1 MKRKLLTLTLALL
14 AVLALTVPV
23 SADSIWT
30 PDDTFYEKHHSDCD
44 YVGRRYE
51 LAGYDGKV
59 TVFTAPGG
67 MNKATLNNGVQ
78 GTIQFT
84 WKGKGTTWGYLCW
97 LDSED
102 STDNLQYWLTGGE
115 VSGWVAMDDLALVY
129 DSKEFFKDH
138 EAEIA
143 EAGPAEVDF
152 HEAALYSYPNGPYEG
167 FALEEHADYM
177 PFSETFTQVYTDG
190 AGLRWGY
197 VGYYMGR
204 RDAWVCLDD
213 PMNEGLDGAVVPVSP
228 SAAQTRGSATVTAGP
243 PEMLLAGGLVAGVA
257 AVTGVLVLK
266 LKKRTAA
273 A

>member
-97 LDSED
+97 ATED
-102 STDNLQYWLTGGE
+102 D
-115 VSGWVAMDDLALVY
+115 VDGWVPMDDVTLVY
-129 DSKEFFKDH
+129 DSQEFFKDH
-138 EAEIA
+138 ADEITQTDRTD
-143 EAGPAEVDF
+143 VDF
-152 HEAALYSYPNGPYEG
+152 HAAALYSYPNGPYEG
-167 FALEEHADYM
+167 YILEERAEYY
-177 PFSETFTQVYTDG
+177 PFSETFTQLYTDEN
-190 AGLRWGY
+190 GLRWGY
-197 VGYYMGR
+197 VGYYMGHLKSW
-204 RDAWVCLDD
+204 ACLDD
-213 PMNEGLDGAVVPVSP
+213 PMNEELDTAVVPVSP
-228 SAAQTRGSATVTAGP
+228 SAAQTRGSDTVSAGP
-243 PEMLLAGGLVAGVA
+243 PAMLLAGGLVAGVA